1 VIDISTELKDKLR
14 NDILPLVPSNVEKD
28 LIIHFPSLGLTIETD
43 QIVEDSFSLEE
54 ALCSS
59 EDLVFGS
66 CESSLIRITVAD
78 VVQDLK
84 GQEFTVEQ
92 VIEGESIPLGTY
104 RVFSCKKQDDLRF
117 KDIVAYDKLKYTD
130 TDVAA
135 WYNGLTFPLTL
146 AAFRGSLLSYLEIE
160 EEERQLPNDN
170 MTVEKTIDPVQLK
183 ARDVLQA
190 SEEINGAFGRI
201 SRYGKFKHVILE
213 PNYGLY
219 PADNLYPADD
229 LYPVSENDTTFF
241 QEGTEAVNISV
252 AMRSGIRFEEYT
264 VKEIDKLQI
273 RQEEGDIG
281 AIVGTGTNTYVIQ
294 GNFLVFGKSAEELE
308 TIAINAFGNMQKRPY
323 RPFESQNIGLPYVE
337 VGDTASFEQSDTVS
351 GYILKRNLTGIQALR
366 DTFSAEG
373 NEEREQDFNLNT
385 QVIQLLG
392 KSNVLKRT
400 VEEMSITITDMGAGL
415 QSQIT
420 QTAGQL
426 QTQIT
431 DTKNNLESQIS
442 QTTTNITQQVT
453 DVNNNLQAQI
463 DVQAGQIALK
473 VDSAGVIAAI
483 NLSGSGVKIEGTK
496 IDLVSNAVSI
506 VGKLYLNLND
516 NDTAVYAVSSGGIS
530 NVISYKNTSNP
541 AGNYQAVVVGDLTE
555 KTAIYGD
562 SIVALGGSVFLQ
574 SNSGSGYVVL
584 SSPRSSGGSSY
595 SISWN
600 GRYFYPHTDDCY
612 CGGPGSG
619 ILNYWLGIY
628 FRGLYH
634 HSSGTLG
641 FFGATQ
647 RSKQTIPTIS
657 TSSTLANVIDAYN
670 NLVNALKNYG
680 LI

>member
-1 VIDISTELKDKLR
+1 MIDISTELKNKLR

-28 LIIHFPSLGLTIETD
+28 LIIHFPVLGLTIETD

-78 VVQDLK
+78 VTQDLK
-84 GQEFTVEQ
+84 GQEFTVTQ
-92 VIEGESIPLGTY
+92 VVEGESIPLGTY
-104 RVFSCKKQDDLRF
+104 WVFSCKKQDDLRF
-117 KDIVAYDKLKYTD
+117 KDVVAYDKLKYTD
-130 TDVAA
+130 TDVAS

-146 AAFRGSLLSYLEIE
+146 AAFRGSLLSYLDIE
-160 EEERQLPNDN
+160 EEERHLPNDN

-219 PADNLYPADD
+219 PADNLYPSDD
-229 LYPVSENDTTFF
+229 LYPVDENDTTFF

-281 AIVGTGTNTYVIQ
+281 AIVGTGTNAYVIQ

-373 NEEREQDFNLNT
+373 NEEREQNFSLNT

-442 QTTTNITQQVT
+442 QTATSITQQVT
-453 DVNNNLQAQI
+453 DVNNNLQGQI

-473 VDSAGVIAAI
+473 VDTAGVIAAI
-483 NLSGSGVKIEGTK
+483 NLSGGGVKIEGTK

-516 NDTAVYAVSSGGIS
+516 NDTAVYAVSSGGTS
-530 NVISYKNTSNP
+530 NVVSFKNTTNES
-541 AGNYQAVVVGDLTE
+541 GSYQAVVIGDTSE
-555 KTAIYGD
+555 KTAVYGD
-562 SIVALGGSVFLQ
+562 TVVNMGRIVSIQATS
-574 SNSGSGYVVL
+574 SSGYVGL
-584 SSPRSSGGSSY
+584 SATRSGGSSY
-595 SISWN
+595 SMYWN
-600 GRYFYPHTDDCY
+600 GQYLYPLTSDCY
-612 CGGPGSG
+612 IGGPGTGS
-619 ILNYWLGIY
+619 LNYWNGLY
-628 FRGLYH
+628 TRGFYH

-680 LI
+680 LV